1 MCDKICADPCNSS
14 QDFLDQSI
22 TMCLKNV
29 VLNFPENKIT
39 ILHDYEM
46 RPGTRRP
53 RVLVQ
58 TAGHVSGSV
67 YFYQKSDVENPEWQ
81 TNQVRVYS
89 IKF

>member
-1 MCDKICADPCNSS
+1 MCEKTKNSLS

-22 TMCLKNV
+22 TMCLQNV
-29 VLNFPENKIT
+29 VINFPENKIT
-39 ILHDYEM
+39 IMHDYEM

-67 YFYQKSDVENPEWQ
+67 YFYQKSDVENPEW
-81 TNQVRVYS
+81 TNNQVNTLNHLIR
-89 IKF
+89 K